1 MRVKIVM
8 QQDEAAATA
17 LADQAPPE
25 EAEENCAATFEA
37 DHPDLPGL
45 PWVRLFYQSP

>member
-17 LADQAPPE
+17 LADQAPE